1 LRTVLIGKARYEAP
15 PWICLEQ
22 DCQSNLRQIG
32 IGTIQYVQDYDQ
44 RYPVAKEWVSQL
56 YPYEK
61 STGVFHCPNDPH
73 MATSTT
79 FSVSYAINRNVDRQT
94 YDKLTDSSD
103 TVMACE
109 YTSVSGNETVPN
121 DTASSSSTDGLD
133 NHISV
138 WGDTQLGYTT
148 TVPTIHASCV
158 MFLATDGHVK
168 LLRPERV
175 SGGVNAKSSKNPAR
189 ATPHS
194 AAGTKAM
201 GKDQILTFSMR

>member
-79 FSVSYAINRNVDRQT
+79 FPVSYAINRNVDRQT
-94 YDKLTDSSD
+94 TDKLTASSV
-103 TVMACE
+103 TVLACD
-109 YTSVSGNETVPN
+109 YTSVSGNETVTN
-121 DTASSSSTDGLD
+121 DTASSSNTDGSD
-133 NHISV
+133 KHIGV
-138 WGDTQLGYTT
+138 WGETQLGYKATM
-148 TVPTIHASCV
+148 PTIHDPAV

-168 LLRPERV
+168 ALRPEQV
-175 SGGVNAKSSKNPAR
+175 SGGVNAKSSKNR
-189 ATPHS
+189 ATPLF

-201 GKDQILTFSMR
+201 GAGQVLTFSVR